1 MTPLAASKP
10 TPKPATRKLWS
21 ESPPP
26 KFFKLSV
33 IFFEEERLYSVS
45 VCTDLISSEYAINQ
59 SIFIHFSNPKDF
71 PRKKALC
78 DHAFP
83 CHPDLSPGFHISSLS
98 SQICLVCCHCNHKRA
113 ESLSAIDRGF
123 IWFDQ
128 TQTLE
133 WGSFSQAV
141 YLEGLLTSKASS
153 PGLKYV
159 TWCVYNS
166 WHINFKLQLGNANR
180 FM

>member
-10 TPKPATRKLWS
+10 TPKPATTKLWS

-59 SIFIHFSNPKDF
+59 SIFIHSSNPQDF
-71 PRKKALC
+71 PRQKALC
-78 DHAFP
+78 DHGMP
-83 CHPDLSPGFHISSLS
+83 CSPDFSPGFHISSLL
-98 SQICLVCCHCNHKRA
+98 SQICFVCCHCDHKWA

-123 IWFDQ
+123 
-128 TQTLE
+128 TVRLPTLV
-133 WGSFSQAV
+133 WGSFSQVGCQEA
-141 YLEGLLTSKASS
+141 LLTSTASS
-153 PGLKYV
+153 PWFG
-159 TWCVYNS
+159 
-166 WHINFKLQLGNANR
+166 R
-180 FM
+180 

>member
-1 MTPLAASKP
+1 MTPLAASRP
-10 TPKPATRKLWS
+10 TPKPATTKLWS

-33 IFFEEERLYSVS
+33 MFFEEERLYRVS
-45 VCTDLISSEYAINQ
+45 VCTDLSDYFVE
-59 SIFIHFSNPKDF
+59 
-71 PRKKALC
+71 RKKALVSW
-78 DHAFP
+78 F
-83 CHPDLSPGFHISSLS
+83 LSPGFHISSLS

-123 IWFDQ
+123 IWFDK

-141 YLEGLLTSKASS
+141 YLEVLLTSKASS

-166 WHINFKLQLGNANR
+166 WHINLTLIGYAKWL
-180 FM
+180 M